1 MIDTGFVPQDHLC
14 LATVPVLGWFEPLWT
29 SPVMQRA
36 LLASLLAGAA
46 CGLIGTW
53 IVLRGLTFIG
63 DALAHG
69 VVPGLALSAVLGINP
84 VVGAV
89 VSAAVM
95 VGGITAVQRRA
106 RFGSDTA
113 IGLLFVGMLSLGVL
127 ILSRSHSY
135 ATDLSSFL
143 FGGITSVGRGDLI
156 LGAVIVVVVLAAT
169 VVGFRAFL
177 VLCFNEGAAK
187 VMGLRPGLTHAVM
200 LVLVTAT
207 IVASFRAV
215 GSLLVFALITA
226 PAASA
231 VQLVRRVPLV
241 LVSSVAFAEVSV
253 VVGLLIA
260 WHADLAPGAAMAT
273 TAVAIFLLV
282 LVSSEIGTRFT
293 NRSTRSASAGNT
305 VCRSNESS
313 EAAMLQG

>member
-1 MIDTGFVPQDHLC
+1 M
-14 LATVPVLGWFEPLWT
+14 LATLPVVDWFEPFWT
-29 SPVMQRA
+29 SPMMQRA
-36 LLASLLAGAA
+36 LVASMLAGVA

-69 VVPGLALSAVLGINP
+69 VVPGLAVSAVLGVNP

-106 RFGSDTA
+106 KFGADTA

-127 ILSRSHSY
+127 ILSRSSSFSG
-135 ATDLSSFL
+135 DLSSFL
-143 FGGITSVGRGDLI
+143 FGGITSVTTGDLV
-156 LGAVIVVVVLAAT
+156 LGAVVAVVVLAVT
-169 VVGFRAFL
+169 MLGFRAFL
-177 VLCFNEGAAK
+177 ALTFNADAARM
-187 VMGLRPGLTHAVM
+187 MGLRPGLTHAVM

-207 IVASFRAV
+207 IVSSFKAV
-215 GSLLVFALITA
+215 GTLLVFALITA

-241 LVSSVAFAEVSV
+241 LVSAVAFAELSV
-253 VVGLLIA
+253 VVGLLLS
-260 WHADLAPGAAMAT
+260 WHMDLAPGAAMAT
-273 TAVAIFLLV
+273 TAVVVFLIV
-282 LVSSEIGTRFT
+282 LIGSQLAAGLKR
-293 NRSTRSASAGNT
+293 RGIDSASVAVPGD
-305 VCRSNESS
+305 
-313 EAAMLQG
+313 G